1 MEPRRAPDLLFEE
14 ERDARVLEI
23 APLLAHPE
31 RLGPET
37 PLHRLTVFLT
47 YRCNLA
53 CPYCKTIARD
63 EAELA
68 LALARSVVSRGAS
81 TTCRSTA
88 PCSARP

>member
-68 LALARSVVSRGAS
+68 RSPQKRLSFDLAAFNRLLEGWGRSA
-81 TTCRSTA
+81 
-88 PCSARP
+88 